1 VKACRFI
8 NSGGTGIRLDLHAQ
22 RNRITDS
29 EFAHLGEAGILLVGY
44 GLGTKD
50 VNHHNDIINN
60 YIHHYRMGGRVR
72 PSATEIGNW

>member
-1 VKACRFI
+1 MKACRFI